1 MSLRVKINIL
11 ALVGFSILPFLN
23 PTSSI
28 FTNLFTTQEALKLCF
43 QPAGPITLLIML
55 SIFLSVINIL
65 LSPII
70 VVLNKSNPNE
80 EEKYRAQKN
89 MVFIPYSYLSLMF
102 VFSMIGPYI
111 TLKFSDLISP
121 ANFSNPIF
129 LETFLIRAGLL
140 LPLPILFSLPI
151 LCNITAIIE
160 RHTES
165 LGIATKTKPITIAQK
180 MAMLIFLSS
189 IGIFTIIAVFNYV
202 QIKRVTFDKNL
213 SSSAIESKLNIN
225 EIKALLS
232 KGENDETIKANITK
246 QLDFESMKTLQLKN
260 IIQKD
265 IILFIIIIIF
275 QGINYLSFYMNN
287 LRPIYKVRD
296 RIKAISE
303 EKVGDLTTRISIP
316 SKDVVGEIALH
327 FNLFSEKLS
336 GIVSS
341 IFKIT
346 NSINKSVNTISDIT
360 QKSTSNISGISSKT
374 SSMSLETEKN
384 YKNISA
390 LANEIEFFSTAT
402 QEIAAST
409 DTLLEKSKVSKE
421 IASKGVEFIEEGQRK
436 MNDIKTAVNSAADV
450 IQELN
455 MYSKQIGNI
464 VNTISTIATQ
474 TNLLSLN
481 AAIEAARAGDSGKG
495 FAVVAEEV
503 RKLAENSAVS
513 ASEINQIINNIQ
525 NRIQNAAEKMVQGNI
540 EVDEGV
546 IVITNAGDAM
556 DSIVKTVEDIY
567 SKIQNIDNYILK
579 QSNNYRKIF
588 NSIQNT
594 VVLIDKES
602 KGSVEIFDNMGN
614 ELRMVEH
621 IASELRELSSISSQ
635 LDLLMKQF
643 KY

>member
-11 ALVGFSILPFLN
+11 AFIGFLILPFLN

-28 FTNLFTTQEALKLCF
+28 FTNLFTTQDALKLCF

-70 VVLNKSNPNE
+70 VVLNKKNPSE
-80 EEKYRAQKN
+80 EEKYKVQRN
-89 MVFIPYSYLSLMF
+89 MVLIPYSYLALMF
-102 VFSMIGPYI
+102 VFAMIGPYI
-111 TLKFSDLISP
+111 TLKFSDLVSP
-121 ANFSNPIF
+121 ANFDNPIF
-129 LETFLIRAGLL
+129 FETFLIRAGLL
-140 LPLPILFSLPI
+140 LPLPIFFSLPI
-151 LCNITAIIE
+151 LCNVTAIIE

-165 LGIATKTKPITIAQK
+165 LGIIPKSKPITIAQK
-180 MAMLIFLSS
+180 MAMLIFFSS
-189 IGIFTIIAVFNYV
+189 IGIFAIIAVFNYV

-213 SSSAIESKLNIN
+213 SPTAIESKININ
-225 EIKALLS
+225 EIKELLN
-232 KGENDETIKANITK
+232 KGESDEIIKASIVN
-246 QLDFESMKTLQLKN
+246 QLDFESMKTLQVKN

-265 IILFIIIIIF
+265 IILFIIIMVF
-275 QGINYLSFYMNN
+275 QGINYLSFYINN

-303 EKVGDLTTRISIP
+303 EKVGDLTTRITIP

-346 NSINKSVNTISDIT
+346 DNINKSVNTISDIT

-384 YKNISA
+384 SKNISE
-390 LANEIEFFSTAT
+390 LANEIESFSTAT
-402 QEIAAST
+402 QEISAST
-409 DTLLEKSKVSKE
+409 DDLLEKSKSSKE
-421 IASKGVEFIEEGQRK
+421 IAGKGVMFIEEGQKK

-450 IQELN
+450 IQELII
-455 MYSKQIGNI
+455 YSKQIGNI
-464 VNTISTIATQ
+464 VNTISGIATQ

-481 AAIEAARAGDSGKG
+481 AAIEAARAGESGRG
-495 FAVVAEEV
+495 FAVVAKEV
-503 RKLAENSAVS
+503 RTLAEDSAVS
-513 ASEINQIINNIQ
+513 AGEINHIINNIQ
-525 NRIQNAAEKMVQGNI
+525 NKIQNAAEKMVQGNI

-546 IVITNAGDAM
+546 IVITNAGNAM
-556 DSIVKTVEDIY
+556 DSIVTTIEDIY
-567 SKIQNIDNYILK
+567 CKIQNIDNYILK
-579 QSNNYRKIF
+579 QSNNYKKIF

-594 VVLIDKES
+594 VVLIDKGS

-621 IASELRELSSISSQ
+621 IASELRELSNTASQ
-635 LDLLMKQF
+635 LDILIKQF